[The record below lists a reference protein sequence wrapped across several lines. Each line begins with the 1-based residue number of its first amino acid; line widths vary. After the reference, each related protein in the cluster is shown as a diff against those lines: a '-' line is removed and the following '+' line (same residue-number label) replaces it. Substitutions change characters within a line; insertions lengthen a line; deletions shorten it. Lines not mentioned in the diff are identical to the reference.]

1 MCRLNVT
8 RKWNSGYDNATRNGL
23 QEVVTIMR
31 LKWWY
36 KEWYKNGW
44 QYPAIS
50 ERSFSGKESNFSNAE
65 RQTWHTRW
73 HFAMPHRMA
82 DFSPFVLWGTRNFR
96 SILLRQTRERRR
108 KFALSHRTPSP
119 SITAATVLSA
129 EMRPRYTRRIQR
141 ARFAVEYIEN
151 LTSGTPVKLTAN
163 NLYRDTKAE
172 SNRLNL
178 VGIPRETVHE
188 DIDS

>member
-1 MCRLNVT
+1 MKLGVWQRNAKRLARNRNDNV
-8 RKWNSGYDNATRNGL
+8 A
-23 QEVVTIMR
+23 EMMV
-31 LKWWY
+31 

-50 ERSFSGKESNFSNAE
+50 ERSFSGKESNFSNSG

-82 DFSPFVLWGTRNFR
+82 DFSPFFALWGTRNFR

-129 EMRPRYTRRIQR
+129 EMRPRYTRRIR
-141 ARFAVEYIEN
+141 RVSRFAVEHERSKI
-151 LTSGTPVKLTAN
+151 LRAGHL
-163 NLYRDTKAE
+163 
-172 SNRLNL
+172 SN
-178 VGIPRETVHE
+178 
-188 DIDS
+188 